1 MNLLM
6 APLKQKLEII
16 KIRSSK
22 LDEKQE
28 KFLANLGFREGSII
42 SVVSS
47 CDGNVILNIKDSRVA
62 MGKEISEKILV
73 KIL

>member
-6 APLKQKLEII
+6 APLKNKLEII
-16 KIRSSK
+16 KIRSNK

-28 KFLANLGFREGSII
+28 KFLANLGFIEGSII